1 MFAGTQKER
10 SIVTMSA
17 HSVALFRR
25 RHRRRH
31 LLGARMRGTTRR
43 LISAAAQR
51 VKSSVM
57 HQAIALAVR
66 MTSATGGF
74 SIRKVGSAGVALLVN
89 PFALAS
95 ETVVAAIHQQR
106 RHHQRR
112 HQARQRHQRRHRQRQ
127 HHQRRHRHRSRVDI
141 RHPCRM
147 LAWPAQT
154 CFQSV
159 PWLVFGIQLISGL
172 SKCQLTLSI
181 LP

>member
-1 MFAGTQKER
+1 
-10 SIVTMSA
+10 MSA
-17 HSVALFRR
+17 HSVALSRR

-43 LISAAAQR
+43 LISAAAQP

-66 MTSATGGF
+66 MTSAMDPF

-89 PFALAS
+89 PFALAK

-106 RHHQRR
+106 RHHHQRN
-112 HQARQRHQRRHRQRQ
+112 HQPRQHHQRRHRQRQ
-127 HHQRRHRHRSRVDI
+127 HHQRRHRHRSRVDM

-147 LAWPAQT
+147 PKWPAQA
-154 CFQSV
+154 CFQLV

-172 SKCQLTLSI
+172 SKCRLTLSI